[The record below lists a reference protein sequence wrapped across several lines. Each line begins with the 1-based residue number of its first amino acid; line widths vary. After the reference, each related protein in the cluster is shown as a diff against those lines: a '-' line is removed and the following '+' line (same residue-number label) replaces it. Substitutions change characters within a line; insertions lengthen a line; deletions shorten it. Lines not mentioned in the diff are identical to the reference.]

1 MTGVE
6 AVTALVL
13 TENVAL
19 VAPAATVTLDGT
31 VAELLLLERFTVAPP
46 LGAAPVRVTVPV
58 EEEPPFTLPG
68 LSDTE
73 DSTGDTGPWTGPEP
87 PPQESWQSATTT
99 TAVARARLRRRRE
112 AGFRFE
118 RINTSRS
125 QAIPTTNT
133 GRRST
138 RGPDRGK
145 TTGGATARG
154 SVVKVTVAL
163 AGFDPSK
170 TTDDGDT
177 VHAAAEGAP
186 VQLQFTV

>member
-6 AVTALVL
+6 AVTELVL

-19 VAPAATVTLDGT
+19 VAPAATVTLDAT
-31 VAELLLLERFTVAPP
+31 VAEPLLLERCTMAPP
-46 LGAAPVRVTVPV
+46 LGAAPLRVTVPV

-68 LSDTE
+68 LSVTE
-73 DSTGDTGPWTGPEP
+73 DSTGDTGPGTVPEP

-118 RINTSRS
+118 PINTSAS

-133 GRRST
+133 GRSST
-138 RGPDRGK
+138 RGLDRGK

-154 SVVKVTVAL
+154 SVVKATVAL

-186 VQLQFTV
+186 VQLQVTV